1 MNSQIMW
8 QTILIEIVV
17 AVLCLALCVGA
28 LLMLGSI
35 LAPHASHG
43 AIMIIAHPYQS
54 GGTL

>member
-1 MNSQIMW
+1 MNSQMMW
-8 QTILIEIVV
+8 QTILIGIIV